1 MNVAELPSHLHSGL
15 VMKSTFLVCSF
26 VLATACSQASNGR
39 HAPQPVSR
47 AFVSADD
54 LAQFP
59 GGWNALDALNR
70 LRPEFLSPVSA
81 GFAGGPALTP
91 TVLINGTH
99 RGNLELLRTLRLAEV
114 RDIRY
119 YRSIDATT
127 RFGTNHTGAVID
139 VTLRGMR

>member
-1 MNVAELPSHLHSGL
+1 
-15 VMKSTFLVCSF
+15 MKSVLLLCSI
-26 VLATACSQASNGR
+26 VLATACSHASSG
-39 HAPQPVSR
+39 HYAPQPASR
-47 AFVSADD
+47 ALVSSDD

-70 LRPEFLSPVSA
+70 LRPEFLNPVPA
-81 GFAGGPALTP
+81 GFAGGPALAP
-91 TVLINGTH
+91 TVLVNGVH
-99 RGNLELLRTLRLAEV
+99 RGSLEMLRTLRLAEV
-114 RDIRY
+114 QNIRY